1 MKAASCATIRRRLQA
16 FHDDELPIADQIAV
30 VAHVKDCASCAADL
44 ADLNDVSGAL
54 QGLVAQRLALTHEEA
69 AVFNTTVVSRLTAEN
84 GASLMTHVRELF
96 DDMHVVYAALG
107 AAGAAIACVTIMLG
121 MMRFATAERPD
132 SLAAIV
138 NVLATPLEC
147 ESGNEAGDV
156 SGCRAR
162 WEERWTERFQ
172 RANESA
178 EQDAVFTLE
187 AVVTHQGHLAN
198 LGVLK
203 SARHRHAT
211 DQVKLIEGLLEVV
224 ARARLDYP
232 AVSQAP
238 ATSSMLWLV
247 ERATVRASK
256 QPAPA
261 LDAPLPAK
269 KRAANSNGRS
279 TISA

>member
-1 MKAASCATIRRRLQA
+1 MKAASCATVRRRLPA
-16 FHDDELPIADQIAV
+16 FHDDELAIADQIAV
-30 VAHVKDCASCAADL
+30 IAHVKDCASCAADL

-54 QGLVAQRLALTHEEA
+54 QGLVSQRLALTHEEA
-69 AVFNTTVVSRLTAEN
+69 AVFNTTVISRLTAEN

-107 AAGAAIACVTIMLG
+107 AACATIACVTIMLG
-121 MMRFATAERPD
+121 MMRFATDERPD

-147 ESGNEAGDV
+147 ESGNEAGDA

-162 WEERWTERFQ
+162 WEERWAERFQ

-198 LGVLK
+198 LSVLK
-203 SARHRHAT
+203 SARHRRAT

-232 AVSQAP
+232 PVTQAP

-256 QPAPA
+256 PAA
-261 LDAPLPAK
+261 TIDQPLPSK
-269 KRAANSNGRS
+269 KRAAASNGRVP
-279 TISA
+279 IRA